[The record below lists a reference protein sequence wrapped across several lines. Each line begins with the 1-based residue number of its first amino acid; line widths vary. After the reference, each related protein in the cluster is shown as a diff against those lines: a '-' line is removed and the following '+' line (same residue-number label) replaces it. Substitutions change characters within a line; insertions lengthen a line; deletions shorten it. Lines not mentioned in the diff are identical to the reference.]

1 MSHTSIANT
10 RTLTIGMS
18 GLIGGPFVGFF
29 VGLISGSV
37 RWLQAGNAPYTYFI
51 SSLVIGT
58 LSGFV
63 GQISLRK
70 KTYPKIWQGSLC
82 GALMEVFQMLCIYF
96 LSPDKA
102 QAVALIQTIAFPM
115 VFVNALGTGI
125 FLSIILGTLSQEE
138 SMKAIQ
144 THDVLELAN
153 TTLPYFRQGLTSES
167 AEKAAKDFG
176 QVEESMGSIALVI
189 VGVIVTVVVPIF
201 SNLLL

>member
-1 MSHTSIANT
+1 
-10 RTLTIGMS
+10 
-18 GLIGGPFVGFF
+18 
-29 VGLISGSV
+29 
-37 RWLQAGNAPYTYFI
+37 
-51 SSLVIGT
+51 
-58 LSGFV
+58 
-63 GQISLRK
+63 
-70 KTYPKIWQGSLC
+70 
-82 GALMEVFQMLCIYF
+82 MLCIYF
-96 LSPDKA
+96 LSPDKG
-102 QAVALIQTIAFPM
+102 QAVALIQAIAFPM